1 MYITNWRTVA
11 VDRPDLRRTETPD
24 VETSPS
30 SAATHPKAWVDE
42 LIEMTRPG
50 MDMELPER
58 GFIHRPPPFVFDDFS

>member
-1 MYITNWRTVA
+1 M
-11 VDRPDLRRTETPD
+11 DKPDIRRIATPD
-24 VETSPS
+24 EDALAGVNS
-30 SAATHPKAWVDE
+30 SRPRDWVDE